1 MCGALNL
8 TTFFQD
14 TIMRPRLFKPAS
26 TQEGYALDILIYGI
40 VNGMTFALFAVG
52 FSFVYGISRLPN
64 FAHGALYV
72 VTGFITWSFVNSAGL
87 PYWIG
92 ALLSLIIVSLAG
104 IAIYQFVMIRVRG
117 MPISE
122 IIVSFGIALAILEG
136 LRLQGIGGFKGFIG
150 PGYVLPRF
158 IDGVVDTPWVTID
171 LQRLLIIAVGLLIM
185 VLMWLFTHYHRMGL
199 ALKAMAQHER
209 AALMLGINSDR
220 MANIALAIGSA
231 LAGLAALA
239 VMPLGNVNC
248 ESGYDVLTKA
258 IAVCVIGGLGSW
270 MGTILAAMT
279 LGLATTVMSALGG
292 TMWNNVLIFGLIILI
307 LIVRP
312 SGLFGQQKQL
322 EERV

>member
-1 MCGALNL
+1 MEV
-8 TTFFQD
+8 
-14 TIMRPRLFKPAS
+14 IV
-26 TQEGYALDILIYGI
+26 YGL
-40 VNGMTFALFAVG
+40 VNGIKFFLMAVG

-72 VTGFITWSFVNSAGL
+72 VTGFITWSFMNNAGL
-87 PYWIG
+87 PFWLSI
-92 ALLSLIIVSLAG
+92 LISLIIVSLTG
-104 IAIYQFVMIRVRG
+104 MAIYRFVMIRVRG

-150 PGYVLPRF
+150 PGYVLPPF
-158 IDGVVDTPWVTID
+158 YDGVVATSWLMID
-171 LQRLLIIAVGLLIM
+171 MHRLLIIAVGVLI
-185 VLMWLFTHYHRMGL
+185 LAFMWLFTHFHRLGL

-220 MANIALAIGSA
+220 MAVIALAIGSA
-231 LAGLAALA
+231 LAGIAA
-239 VMPLGNVNC
+239 VTIMPLGNVNV
-248 ESGYDVLTKA
+248 ESGYSVLTHA

-270 MGTILAAMT
+270 GGTLIAALI
-279 LGLATTVMSALGG
+279 LGLATTIMSSFGG

-312 SGLFGQQKQL
+312 SGLMGKQKEL